1 MFAGVLTV
9 AAVGFLADRLFLLFM
24 IWMLRWRE

>member
-9 AAVGFLADRLFLLFM
+9 AAFGFLADRLYLAAMRRLLV
-24 IWMLRWRE
+24 WRQ